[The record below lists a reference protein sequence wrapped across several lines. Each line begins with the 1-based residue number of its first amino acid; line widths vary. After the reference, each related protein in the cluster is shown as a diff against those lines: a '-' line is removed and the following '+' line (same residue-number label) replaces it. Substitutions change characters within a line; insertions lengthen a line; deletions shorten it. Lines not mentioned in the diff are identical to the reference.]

1 MQRIRYSADPTD
13 YTMVHSSPVIVV
25 VPRNPDLIVVKPDS
39 SAEEMRAVLVGV
51 LEPGV
56 EWVHCAMTPQ
66 SDNFSLVGSAA
77 SPATRPTAGPQ
88 ACEHGPRPAST
99 AHVGGH
105 RDRTRSAQS
114 PAPAPAL
121 GVLPR
126 PERPA
131 LAPLRASDRG
141 AEIRGKTGL
150 PALPPQLQL
159 RIRARNT

>member
-25 VPRNPDLIVVKPDS
+25 VPRKPDLIVVKPDS

-66 SDNFSLVGSAA
+66 SDNFSPVGSAA
-77 SPATRPTAGPQ
+77 TRATRPSAGPR
-88 ACEHGPRPAST
+88 ACEHGLRPAST
-99 AHVGGH
+99 ARAGGH

-114 PAPAPAL
+114 RGPAPAL
-121 GVLPR
+121 AVLPR
-126 PERPA
+126 SDRSG
-131 LAPLRASDRG
+131 LVPLRASDRG
-141 AEIRGKTGL
+141 AEIRGKNG
-150 PALPPQLQL
+150 
-159 RIRARNT
+159 